1 MSAPVRVRLHLVGDD
16 EALDVLAELGRHLP
30 LFELLRG
37 DALPTQDLG
46 EDDVVVIGSRH
57 PRTRDALL
65 RDAMGRGAARHVA
78 VLAAPDEGEEGARA
92 ILMAADLVRLLVPRL
107 VARPEN

>member
-1 MSAPVRVRLHLVGDD
+1 MSTVRVRLHLVGDD
-16 EALDVLAELGRHLP
+16 EALDILAELGRHLP

-46 EDDVVVIGSRH
+46 QDDVVIIGSRH

-78 VLAAPDEGEEGARA
+78 LLEAADAGEDGARA
-92 ILMAADLVRLLVPRL
+92 VLAAADLVRLLLPSLGVHID
-107 VARPEN
+107 N